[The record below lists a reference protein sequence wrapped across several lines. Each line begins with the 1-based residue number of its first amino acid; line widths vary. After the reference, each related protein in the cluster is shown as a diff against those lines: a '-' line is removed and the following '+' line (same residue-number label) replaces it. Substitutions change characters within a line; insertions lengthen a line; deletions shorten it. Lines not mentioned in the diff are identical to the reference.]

1 MLPGTELRQGHR
13 HEMKK
18 SVYIGKLLSG
28 LLLLTSITG
37 NAAVSM
43 ESDRA
48 QYKDYVSSGNYFQC
62 RIPASWGVYH
72 PGFGLSEEEKKVYG
86 ITLIGPQNDGPLS
99 PVISIHYYAPGNL
112 LHKTIDVYI
121 RRHAGSN
128 LNFETEG
135 KSYGNVSEVEIA
147 GRKAKIFERIDIRFV
162 GERVLNPTK
171 VPVYEKFVTVP
182 AKSGEGFYALRLSV
196 PARIKDASLELF
208 EGTVKSFLPEN

>member
-1 MLPGTELRQGHR
+1 
-13 HEMKK
+13 MKK

-62 RIPASWGVYH
+62 RIPAGWGVYH
-72 PGFGLSEEEKKVYG
+72 PGFGLSEKEKKVYG
-86 ITLIGPQNDGPLS
+86 ITLTGPRNDGPLS

-112 LHKTIDVYI
+112 LHKTMDVYI
-121 RRHAGSN
+121 RRHSGPN